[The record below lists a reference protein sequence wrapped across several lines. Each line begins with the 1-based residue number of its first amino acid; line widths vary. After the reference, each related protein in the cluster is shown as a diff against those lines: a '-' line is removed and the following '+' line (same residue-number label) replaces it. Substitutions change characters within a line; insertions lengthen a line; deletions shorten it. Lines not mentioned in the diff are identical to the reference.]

1 MARETVVVG
10 CRLPNGIVLQHP
22 KNPDM
27 RVTLQGAYAH
37 KSESGL
43 YMPPRPYGTTVV
55 DAELWAAWK
64 EEYQGSPLLKTR
76 AIFEAKSE
84 SEAAAKGRELEKEK
98 TGLEAMP
105 QSVVVDGT
113 RLERARI

>member
-1 MARETVVVG
+1 MAKETVVVG

-22 KNPDM
+22 NNPDM
-27 RVTLQGAYAH
+27 RVKLQGTYSD

-43 YMPPRPYGTTVV
+43 YIPPRMFGTTVV
-55 DAELWAAWK
+55 DAELWTAWK
-64 EEYQGSPLLKTR
+64 DAYQGYPLLKSR

-84 SEAAAKGRELEKEK
+84 SEAATKGRELEKEK

-113 RLERARI
+113 RLERAKI